1 MHVRMPRLV
10 ESHVGSAR
18 EACGAQHRHPAP
30 RDAATRPPSAYPTR
44 NWDGGGHAKPQP
56 TRCPAVTTLL
66 VSRHVLHLADDQLG
80 ELLHTAVR
88 PAARCRPAAV
98 GLPLEGVA
106 QGFILA
112 VLQHRDPPGQGGS
125 PVRRRRRRRS
135 RIQHRKERGQATAL
149 TQCTPA
155 RPPPGSD
162 TSCCLQGWGEGGEG
176 EGGDSGV
183 PKTAGRG
190 LNYSKGA
197 ALK

>member
-18 EACGAQHRHPAP
+18 EGCGAQHHHPAP
-30 RDAATRPPSAYPTR
+30 RDAASPASPRYPTR
-44 NWDGGGHAKPQP
+44 TWDGGGHAKPQP

-80 ELLHTAVR
+80 ELLHTAVC
-88 PAARCRPAAV
+88 PAARRRPSTI
-98 GLPLEGVA
+98 GLPLEGIA

-112 VLQHRDPPGQGGS
+112 VLQHRDPPGQGGT
-125 PVRRRRRRRS
+125 PVRRRRRRS
-135 RIQHRKERGQATAL
+135 RIQNHKERGRAAAL
-149 TQCTPA
+149 TQRTPA

-176 EGGDSGV
+176 EGGHSGV

-190 LNYSKGA
+190 CFKI
-197 ALK
+197 K